1 MDRGRGI
8 YVHKTDKKSIYELKR
23 RKVDRRSVRNRK
35 RVDRR
40 QAGIASKDQI
50 QQAHAVARTENRAN
64 VGEERASRGRGRA
77 CG

>member
-50 QQAHAVARTENRAN
+50 QQF
-64 VGEERASRGRGRA
+64 GQ
-77 CG
+77 